1 MHDTPLKSTTDEQA
15 SVLSITREKLRISLK
30 RQGALIRYVNL
41 LQAREQTLKEEEHSQ
56 SSEIS
61 RLIRYI
67 NHLENRLSNLI
78 ERA

>member
-41 LQAREQTLKEEEHSQ
+41 LQARVKEEEHSQ